1 MSKNQKKVAKQ
12 QFGTVVRQLR
22 KQRGM
27 KQKDLAE
34 KLSITMAA
42 MSRIETG
49 EVHISLTRMLSII
62 NALGLANFTVSKTGG
77 GTAHITFQEKASGCP
92 ACFIKT
98 GAVWPP
104 YYENEI

>member
-1 MSKNQKKVAKQ
+1 MQKH
-12 QFGTVVRQLR
+12 QFGQAVRQLR

-27 KQKDLAE
+27 KQKELAE
-34 KLSITMAA
+34 KLDITVAALSRMELGHVSIT
-42 MSRIETG
+42 
-49 EVHISLTRMLSII
+49 LTRMI
-62 NALGLANFTVSKTGG
+62 NIGSVLGFDNFTVSKPGG
-77 GTAHITFQEKASGCP
+77 ETAHITFQEKASGCP